1 MMISQL
7 QLNYKGV
14 VISKKNSK
22 IIRKDRR
29 TGRNY
34 ITSNDAAKRN
44 EADMIWSF
52 KEQLAGAFTAEDL
65 CPCSVAVTIYEP
77 DAHRRDL
84 DNQLTSILDALV
96 RAGVITDDS
105 NANVYGVSV
114 RYGGID
120 RENPRADIVI
130 TKESEGAICQ

>member
-1 MMISQL
+1 MISQL

-22 IIRKDRR
+22 VIRKDRR
-29 TGRNY
+29 TGRSY
-34 ITSNDAAKRN
+34 ITSNDTAKRN
-44 EADMIWSF
+44 ENDMIWSF
-52 KEQLAGAFTAEDL
+52 KEQLAGAFTASDL
-65 CPCSVAVTIYEP
+65 CPCSVAVTLYEP

-96 RAGVITDDS
+96 RAGVIVDDS
-105 NANVYGVSV
+105 TASVYGASV

-120 RENPRADIVI
+120 RENPHADITI
-130 TKESEGAICQ
+130 TKESESVCL

>member
-1 MMISQL
+1 MISQL

-34 ITSNDAAKRN
+34 ITSNDTAKRN
-44 EADMIWSF
+44 EADMVASF
-52 KEQLAGAFTAEDL
+52 MEQLDGAYTDKDL
-65 CPCSVAVTIYEP
+65 CPCSIAVTIYEP
-77 DAHRRDL
+77 DSHRRDL

-96 RAGVITDDS
+96 RARVITDDS
-105 NANVYGVSV
+105 TSSLYGASV

-130 TKESEGAICQ
+130 TKESESVLCQ

>member
-1 MMISQL
+1 MISQL

-29 TGRNY
+29 TGRSY
-34 ITSNDAAKRN
+34 ITSNDTAKRN
-44 EADMIWSF
+44 EADMVASF
-52 KEQLAGAFTAEDL
+52 MEQIKGAYNNTDL
-65 CPCSVAVTIYEP
+65 CPCSIAVTIYEP

-96 RAGVITDDS
+96 RAGVIADDS
-105 NANVYGVSV
+105 NTNVYGASV
-114 RYGGID
+114 RYGGIN
-120 RENPRADIVI
+120 RENPHADIVI
-130 TKESEGAICQ
+130 TKESEMLCH